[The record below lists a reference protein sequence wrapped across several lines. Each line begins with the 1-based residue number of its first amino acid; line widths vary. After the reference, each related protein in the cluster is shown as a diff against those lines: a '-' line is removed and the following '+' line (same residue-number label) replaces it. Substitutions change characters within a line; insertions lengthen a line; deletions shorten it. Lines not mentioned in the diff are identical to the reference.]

1 MSGGSDSSPGCQYS
15 EASPAAPLA
24 LVAVVGGKAAPPDQ
38 ELRGSKLGETRG
50 KDSMAQSFL
59 GWTPDRRWELPAS
72 LTSVWG
78 FAKFKWAWA
87 GAEAGE
93 THESDLGLG

>member
-1 MSGGSDSSPGCQYS
+1 
-15 EASPAAPLA
+15 
-24 LVAVVGGKAAPPDQ
+24 
-38 ELRGSKLGETRG
+38 
-50 KDSMAQSFL
+50 MAQSFL

-93 THESDLGLG
+93 THESDLGPG